1 MISDRTKSTPFTGSS
16 TRIIKWLLSNG
27 PWPSDSLIRMRRMIA
42 NRFVGGCEAPPSG
55 LTDNSRVEGEVRI
68 IQSDAVQLD
77 AIRDGN
83 RLLDPE
89 FAPNRLRERLLSAV
103 GSASRSWAGFRLAAA
118 PHLPKRAKRFESGS
132 FGRQACCR
140 FSGGRCDHRKRWY
153 KIDCCGHQRVDVAAR
168 LLGMCGSDQSGP
180 IAHALRDHREHQS
193 GVSKLSVAFVKEESA
208 EAASETLLPDR
219 PISPHPNL
227 VTEAGLKAL
236 ELQLQQA
243 REAYSAASTIEDVNE
258 RRRQAANPLRDLR
271 YLAARVRTAQ
281 VIPDPTSFDNVAFG
295 STVTFSRDDGRVQTY
310 RVVGEDEADPKAGS
324 ISFVSPVARTLI
336 GKTIGDVVSV
346 GGKELEVIAIS

>member
-1 MISDRTKSTPFTGSS
+1 M
-16 TRIIKWLLSNG
+16 
-27 PWPSDSLIRMRRMIA
+27 
-42 NRFVGGCEAPPSG
+42 
-55 LTDNSRVEGEVRI
+55 
-68 IQSDAVQLD
+68 
-77 AIRDGN
+77 
-83 RLLDPE
+83 
-89 FAPNRLRERLLSAV
+89 
-103 GSASRSWAGFRLAAA
+103 
-118 PHLPKRAKRFESGS
+118 
-132 FGRQACCR
+132 
-140 FSGGRCDHRKRWY
+140 
-153 KIDCCGHQRVDVAAR
+153 
-168 LLGMCGSDQSGP
+168 
-180 IAHALRDHREHQS
+180 
-193 GVSKLSVAFVKEESA
+193 SVAFVKEESA

-227 VTEAGLKAL
+227 VTEAGLKVL